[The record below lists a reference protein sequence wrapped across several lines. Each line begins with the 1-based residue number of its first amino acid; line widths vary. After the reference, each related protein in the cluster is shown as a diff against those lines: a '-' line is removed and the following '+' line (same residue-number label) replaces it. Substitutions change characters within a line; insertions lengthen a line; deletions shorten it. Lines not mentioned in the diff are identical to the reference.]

1 MFKYVYIQV
10 GKIVLKLM
18 VGGYKEEERGQRDDM
33 QHRRGY
39 SKGTASEQSFLCS
52 AFVSASVSFYCSHTK
67 LL

>member
-18 VGGYKEEERGQRDDM
+18 LGGYKGEERGQRDEM
-33 QHRRGY
+33 QHRKGY

-52 AFVSASVSFYCSHTK
+52 VFVSATVSFYRSHTR